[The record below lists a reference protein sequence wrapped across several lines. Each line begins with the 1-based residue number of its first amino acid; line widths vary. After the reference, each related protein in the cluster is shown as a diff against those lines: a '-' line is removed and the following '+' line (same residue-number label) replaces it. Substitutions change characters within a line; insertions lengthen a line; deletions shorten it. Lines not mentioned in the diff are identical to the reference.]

1 MSLISTTT
9 VVTGMVVRKNISLE
23 QGHLKK
29 LDLLTEK
36 HGGNLSAA
44 IRDAIDITEAA
55 LVRYGTVEEAIAG
68 IKKEKTEIT
77 SREKSIESGKN
88 VLVAI
93 PLFQWLLRWT
103 KGIPLNIEIINELLD
118 PLRINT
124 ISELDKQINI
134 ICRESGISCE
144 VSIFSM
150 DDINPQNV
158 TVSIT
163 GENELYRA
171 LLSQMVALFLSQ
183 NKALDIDVIHKRST
197 GVRLDLKKMETGA
210 QAVGIKKHFGYLKE
224 SVDEFKTKGEFW
236 KNMIE
241 IFKSVD
247 YNMVSLYKDHY
258 EDLLTCNTPFDPG
271 MFESISKKHIKSI
284 PHVEFLLLIKNVHE
298 SLQLVDKIE
307 IANNDINIYHKYKNE
322 NAMHK
327 VRDYYQALLKA
338 NGHEYEAKCS
348 TSLIVLH
355 HICCKG

>member
-1 MSLISTTT
+1 
-9 VVTGMVVRKNISLE
+9 MVVRKNISLE
-23 QGHLKK
+23 QVHLKK

-36 HGGNLSAA
+36 HEGNLSAA

-55 LVRYGTVEEAIAG
+55 LVRYGTVEEAIVG
-68 IKKEKTEIT
+68 IKKEKTELT

-118 PLRINT
+118 PLKINT
-124 ISELDKQINI
+124 ISALDKEINT
-134 ICRESGISCE
+134 ICRESGMGCE

-158 TVSIT
+158 TVTIT

-171 LLSQMVALFLSQ
+171 LLSQMVVLFLSQ
-183 NKALDIDVIHKRST
+183 NKGLDIDVVHKRST
-197 GVRLDLKKMETGA
+197 GVRLDLKKMEPGA
-210 QAVGIKKHFGYLKE
+210 QAIGIKKHFGYLKE
-224 SVDEFKTKGEFW
+224 TVDEFKTKEQFW
-236 KNMIE
+236 RNMIE
-241 IFKSVD
+241 IFRSVD

-284 PHVEFLLLIKNVHE
+284 PHAEFLLLVKKVHE

-307 IANNDINIYHKYKNE
+307 IVNNDINIYHKYKNE
-322 NAMHK
+322 NAMQK
-327 VRDYYQALLKA
+327 IREYYLALLKA

-348 TSLIVLH
+348 TSLIVLN